1 MRWKVQVLLEK
12 QFFTCSLI
20 LSDEMSE
27 NQIDTVAI
35 NNNFQKR
42 PRAARDP
49 IDPREWH
56 ISIARQVFGLVQPGL
71 KTYHKRRTESA
82 EAEGAYR
89 CKNQTVLRETLPH
102 FEEKQRTTDCWPWS
116 APLVDVEMNWSGL
129 PNLIYPL
136 FDNETMYSDF
146 ATTIAVAHDRLCGP

>member
-1 MRWKVQVLLEK
+1 MRWKAQIMLEK

-35 NNNFQKR
+35 NNNFQKW

-56 ISIARQVFGLVQPGL
+56 TSIARQVFGLVQPGL
-71 KTYHKRRTESA
+71 DIYHK
-82 EAEGAYR
+82 
-89 CKNQTVLRETLPH
+89 
-102 FEEKQRTTDCWPWS
+102 
-116 APLVDVEMNWSGL
+116 
-129 PNLIYPL
+129 
-136 FDNETMYSDF
+136 
-146 ATTIAVAHDRLCGP
+146 IAWI